1 MGCGGNNT
9 AAILEEL
16 QTENWKGI
24 DGILSVCPYY
34 NKPTQEGLYQHYKAV
49 ASATDLPVVVYNV
62 PGRTGVNITAETTL
76 RIARDCPNVIATK
89 EASGNI
95 GQIEEIIVGAPE
107 GFEVLSGD
115 DGIAFELMSAGATG
129 AITVI
134 GNSCPPGFRLHPQS
148 Y

>member
-1 MGCGGNNT
+1 
-9 AAILEEL
+9 
-16 QTENWKGI
+16 
-24 DGILSVCPYY
+24 
-34 NKPTQEGLYQHYKAV
+34 
-49 ASATDLPVVVYNV
+49 
-62 PGRTGVNITAETTL
+62 VNITAETTL

-95 GQIEEIIVGAPE
+95 AQIEEIIVGAPE

-134 GNSCPPGFRLHPQS
+134 GNSHPGEFAEMIHAIQAGDLQKAQTIHHGFNDYYKLLFVDGNPSGVKCALALQGTIKNNLRLPLVPARKETEAKIADFLKK
-148 Y
+148 